1 MIMTIRSLLFSI
13 AMLFLVCIFGGFCAL
28 FRFFP
33 QKILHGST
41 RIFGILITAAA
52 KYICGINYH
61 VIGKENIPT
70 DKPYVVF
77 CKHQSTWETFFMY
90 TLLPNYSTIL
100 KEELLRIPVFGW
112 GLSALQPI
120 AINRKDRRSAMSQ
133 IIAQGKDKI
142 ERGVSI
148 LCFPE
153 GTRREPGDEPDYKI
167 GGAKLA
173 ESVSA
178 PIIPIAL
185 NSGECWPKGGFLKKS
200 GTISVVIGQA
210 IETKDK
216 KAKAILLETRDWIE
230 NKMQEINFTAQK
242 K

>member
-1 MIMTIRSLLFSI
+1 MII
-13 AMLFLVCIFGGFCAL
+13 LVFIFGGFCAF

-41 RIFGILITAAA
+41 RIFGFLITAAG
-52 KYICGINYH
+52 KYIAGMNYKITG
-61 VIGKENIPT
+61 VENIPT
-70 DKPYVVF
+70 DRPYVVF

-90 TLLPNYSTIL
+90 TLLPNKYSTIL
-100 KEELLRIPVFGW
+100 KEELLRVPVFGW

-120 AINRKDRRSAMSQ
+120 AINRKDRKSAMSQ
-133 IIAQGKDKI
+133 IIAQGKDRI
-142 ERGVSI
+142 SRGISI

-153 GTRREPGDEPDYKI
+153 GTRKFPGEAPDYKI

-173 ESVSA
+173 ESVGA

-185 NSGECWPKGGFLKKS
+185 NSGECWPRKGFLKRP
-200 GTISVVIGQA
+200 GTISVIIGPA
-210 IETKDK
+210 IETQDK
-216 KAKAILLETRDWIE
+216 KAKEILIESRDWIE

-242 K
+242 QR